1 MRFSQVFQFALSLQR
16 IAQLARDELAP
27 LLSGIDWE
35 DEGARGTVKLLMGAL
50 LEKYGTPAAELGTEW
65 YDLCAEDAEQGS
77 TRIVGQL
84 PQGVGQ
90 VGMDVALDSLFDR
103 RDALDMEIED
113 ALAGLMVD
121 YVKKSARSAILGNL
135 AEDQEQYELLGTRY
149 SRRRYGNVAPGF
161 CSVPTGDTTCAY
173 CIMQASRGYALYSDF
188 KQKFANDRSNMWHDD
203 CDCVVVPYADASSIE
218 GYDRYEEY
226 RDMYE
231 GADDLYRR
239 VQDGTASYPPDLQER
254 IDGLAGRTDT
264 AKGTRERLVVMRYLY
279 GLEH

>member
-1 MRFSQVFQFALSLQR
+1 MRFSQVFQFARALQQL
-16 IAQLARDELAP
+16 AQLARNELIP
-27 LLSGIDWE
+27 LLANVDWDDE
-35 DEGARGTVKLLMGAL
+35 DAGGTVKLLMRAL

-84 PQGVGQ
+84 PQNVGQ
-90 VGMDVALDSLFDR
+90 VGMEVALDSLFDR
-103 RDALDMEIED
+103 KDELDVEIED

-135 AEDQEQYELLGTRY
+135 AEDQEQFEQTGTRY
-149 SRRRYGNVAPGF
+149 SRRRYGNAAPGF
-161 CSVPTGDTTCAY
+161 CSVPTGETTCAY

-188 KQKFANDRSNMWHDD
+188 KHKFANDRSNMWHGD

-218 GYDRYEEY
+218 GYDRYDDYAEMY
-226 RDMYE
+226 RTASDMYTKHANGGLE
-231 GADDLYRR
+231 
-239 VQDGTASYPPDLQER
+239 YPPDLQAR
-254 IDGLAGRTDT
+254 VDALGPADT
-264 AKGTRERLVVMRYLY
+264 ARSTRERLVVMRYLY